1 MQRATLNFETLLEVT
16 NALNSQ
22 RDIESLWRV
31 IADQIQKVIPWD
43 RAGITLYESN
53 TDSFR
58 FYAVITNMETPAL
71 AHDSVIPRE
80 GSAVGWVH
88 DNRRLHIRAN
98 LQREQLFLED
108 RFYAQEGLGRMINL
122 PLLVREHCLG
132 TLNIG
137 SVQEG
142 HLAPDDCKFL
152 QQVATQIAY
161 AIDHV
166 LAYQQ
171 IKQLSERLRREN
183 EYLAE
188 EVKASRNH
196 RLLVGASLSFNKVVE
211 LVKAVAPT
219 DTTVLLLGETGTG
232 KEVLAQ
238 ALHDLSTRSH
248 KPFIRVNCA
257 ALPSGLIESELFGHE
272 RGAFTGAQLRRP
284 GRFELAH
291 MGTLFLDEI
300 GEMPLET
307 QAKLLRVLQDGMV
320 DRVGGTQ
327 PVSVNVRLI
336 AATNADLSAAIQQ
349 GTFRADLYYRL
360 HIFPIGVPPLR
371 ERREDIHLLAQHF
384 LAQIGAKHKR
394 PHLTLDPESM
404 ARLLAYNWPGNVRE
418 LQNVIERAV
427 ILSSSSQVT
436 VDEMLLPIL
445 QAGRTASTVKTESLQ
460 DLERHHI
467 TVMLERTKWR
477 IYGDQGAAN
486 LLGLNPETL
495 RSRLRKL
502 GIRRP
507 VSPSPETSTT
517 S

>member
-22 RDIESLWRV
+22 RDIDSLWRV
-31 IADQIQKVIPWD
+31 IADQIRKVIPWD
-43 RAGITLYESN
+43 RAGITLYESQ

-58 FYAVITNMETPAL
+58 FYAVITNMATPAL

-88 DNRRLHIRAN
+88 DNRRLHIRED
-98 LQREQLFLED
+98 LQKEQVFLED
-108 RFYAQEGLGRMINL
+108 RYYVQEGLGRMINL
-122 PLLVREHCLG
+122 PLLVRDHCLG

-137 SVQEG
+137 SVQTG
-142 HLAPDDCKFL
+142 HLDQDDCKFL

-166 LAYQQ
+166 FAYEQ
-171 IKQLSERLRREN
+171 IQQLSDRLRREN

-188 EVKASRNH
+188 EVKASRNL
-196 RLLVGASLSFNKVVE
+196 RLVVGTSSSFRKVVD
-211 LVKAVAPT
+211 LLKAVAPT

-238 ALHDLSTRSH
+238 ALHDLSLRCH

-272 RGAFTGAQLRRP
+272 RGAFTGAQIRRA

-291 MGTLFLDEI
+291 TGTLFLDEI

-320 DRVGGTQ
+320 DRIGGTQ
-327 PVSVNVRLI
+327 PVAVDVRLV
-336 AATNADLSAAIQQ
+336 AATNADLQAAVRQ
-349 GTFRADLYYRL
+349 GTFRADLFYRL
-360 HIFPIGVPPLR
+360 HIFPIALPPLR
-371 ERREDIHLLAQHF
+371 DRREDIHLLAQHF
-384 LAQIGAKHKR
+384 LALIGGKLKR
-394 PHLTLDPESM
+394 AHLAFDPQSM
-404 ARLLAYNWPGNVRE
+404 ARLLTYNWPGNVRE

-427 ILSSSSQVT
+427 ILSGSSQVT
-436 VDEMLLPIL
+436 VDEMLLPVV
-445 QAGRTASTVKTESLQ
+445 QAVHSPSSSLPVSLG

-467 TVMLERTKWR
+467 LEVLEQTKWR
-477 IYGDQGAAN
+477 IYGEQGAAH

-502 GIRRP
+502 GLRRP
-507 VSPSPETSTT
+507 SSISPEPTALP
-517 S
+517 

>member
-58 FYAVITNMETPAL
+58 FYAVITNMATPAL

-88 DNRRLHIRAN
+88 DNRRLHIRDN
-98 LQREQLFLED
+98 LQKEQVFLED

-137 SVQEG
+137 SVREG
-142 HLAPDDCKFL
+142 HPDPDDCKFL

-188 EVKASRNH
+188 EVKASRNQ
-196 RLLVGASLSFNKVVE
+196 RLLVGASSSFSKVVE

-238 ALHDLSTRSH
+238 ALHDLSTRSQ

-272 RGAFTGAQLRRP
+272 RGAFTGAQIRRA

-291 MGTLFLDEI
+291 TGTLFLDEV
-300 GEMPLET
+300 GDMPLET

-320 DRVGGTQ
+320 DRIGGTQ

-336 AATNADLSAAIQQ
+336 AATNANLTAAIQQ

-360 HIFPIGVPPLR
+360 HIFPIAVPPLR
-371 ERREDIHLLAQHF
+371 ERREDIQLLAQHF
-384 LAQIGAKHKR
+384 LAQFGAKHKR
-394 PHLTLDPESM
+394 PHLTFDPQSL
-404 ARLLAYNWPGNVRE
+404 ARLLSYNWPGNVRE

-436 VDEMLLPIL
+436 VDEMLLPIR
-445 QAGRTASTVKTESLQ
+445 QAGRAASMNHTDSLQ

-467 TVMLERTKWR
+467 ILMLERTNWR
-477 IYGDQGAAN
+477 IYGDQGAAH

-507 VSPSPETSTT
+507 GARSPETTPMS
-517 S
+517 

>member
-31 IADQIQKVIPWD
+31 IADQIRKVIPWD
-43 RAGITLYESN
+43 RAGITLFEPS

-58 FYAVITNMETPAL
+58 FYAVITNMATPAL

-80 GSAVGWVH
+80 GSAVGWVYDH
-88 DNRRLHIRAN
+88 RRRHVRSN
-98 LQREQLFLED
+98 LQKQQVFLED
-108 RFYAQEGLGRMINL
+108 RYYVQEGLGRMINL

-137 SVQEG
+137 SVQPGEPD
-142 HLAPDDCKFL
+142 PDDCKFL

-171 IKQLSERLRREN
+171 IKQLSERLRQEN

-188 EVKASRNH
+188 EVKASRNL
-196 RLLVGASLSFNKVVE
+196 RLVVGTSPSFTKVVD

-238 ALHDLSTRSH
+238 ALHDLSGRSH

-257 ALPSGLIESELFGHE
+257 ALPTGLIESELFGHE
-272 RGAFTGAQLRRP
+272 RGAFTGAQLRRA

-291 MGTLFLDEI
+291 TGTLFLDEI
-300 GEMPLET
+300 GEMPMET

-320 DRVGGTQ
+320 DRIGGTQ
-327 PVSVNVRLI
+327 PVSVDVRLI
-336 AATNADLSAAIQQ
+336 AATNADLSTAIRQ

-360 HIFPIGVPPLR
+360 HIFPISVPPLR

-384 LAQIGAKHKR
+384 LAQIGAKLKR
-394 PHLTLDPESM
+394 PHLTFDPQSL
-404 ARLLAYNWPGNVRE
+404 ARLLTYNWPGNVRE

-427 ILSSSSQVT
+427 ILSGSSLVT
-436 VDEMLLPIL
+436 VDEMLLP
-445 QAGRTASTVKTESLQ
+445 TVKIVPHQPSEQPVNLG
-460 DLERHHI
+460 DLERQHI
-467 TVMLERTKWR
+467 IDVLDRTKWR
-477 IYGDQGAAN
+477 IYGDQGAAL

-502 GIRRP
+502 GIKRP
-507 VSPSPETSTT
+507 SVKSPEPTSL

>member
-22 RDIESLWRV
+22 RDIDSLWRV
-31 IADQIQKVIPWD
+31 IADQIRKVIPWD
-43 RAGITLYESN
+43 RAGITLYESQ

-58 FYAVITNMETPAL
+58 FYAVITNMATPAL
-71 AHDSVIPRE
+71 AHDSVIPRK

-88 DNRRLHIRAN
+88 DNRRLHIRED
-98 LQREQLFLED
+98 LQKEQVFLED
-108 RFYAQEGLGRMINL
+108 RYYVQEGLGRMINL

-137 SVQEG
+137 SVQTG
-142 HLAPDDCKFL
+142 HLDQDDCKFL
-152 QQVATQIAY
+152 QQVATQSAY

-166 LAYQQ
+166 LAYEQ
-171 IKQLSERLRREN
+171 IQQLSDRLRREN

-188 EVKASRNH
+188 EVKASRNL
-196 RLLVGASLSFNKVVE
+196 RLVVGTSLSFRKVVD
-211 LVKAVAPT
+211 LLKAVAPT

-238 ALHDLSTRSH
+238 ALHDLSLRSH

-272 RGAFTGAQLRRP
+272 RGAFTGAQLRRA

-291 MGTLFLDEI
+291 TGTLFLDEI

-320 DRVGGTQ
+320 DRIGGTQ
-327 PVSVNVRLI
+327 PVAVDVRLV
-336 AATNADLSAAIQQ
+336 AATNADLQAAVRQ
-349 GTFRADLYYRL
+349 GTFRADLFYRL
-360 HIFPIGVPPLR
+360 HIFPIALPPLR

-384 LAQIGAKHKR
+384 LAQIGGKLKR
-394 PHLTLDPESM
+394 AHLAFDPQSM

-427 ILSSSSQVT
+427 ILSGSSQVT
-436 VDEMLLPIL
+436 VDEMLLPVV
-445 QAGRTASTVKTESLQ
+445 QAVHSPSSSQPVSLG

-467 TVMLERTKWR
+467 IEVLERTKWR
-477 IYGDQGAAN
+477 IYGEQGAAH

-502 GIRRP
+502 GLRRP
-507 VSPSPETSTT
+507 AGISPEPTALP
-517 S
+517 

>member
-43 RAGITLYESN
+43 RAGITLYESS

-58 FYAVITNMETPAL
+58 FYAVITNMATPAL

-80 GSAVGWVH
+80 GSAVGWVYDH
-88 DNRRLHIRAN
+88 RHLHVRGD
-98 LQREQLFLED
+98 LQKEQVFLED
-108 RFYAQEGLGRMINL
+108 RYYVQEGLGRMINL
-122 PLLVREHCLG
+122 PLLVQEHCLG

-137 SVQEG
+137 SVQPGEPD
-142 HLAPDDCKFL
+142 PDDCKFL

-188 EVKASRNH
+188 EVKASRNL
-196 RLLVGASLSFNKVVE
+196 RLVVGTSPAFTKVVD

-238 ALHDLSTRSH
+238 ALHDLSARSQ

-272 RGAFTGAQLRRP
+272 RGAFTGAQLRRA

-291 MGTLFLDEI
+291 TGTLFLDEI

-320 DRVGGTQ
+320 DRIGGTQ
-327 PVSVNVRLI
+327 PVSVDVRLI
-336 AATNADLSAAIQQ
+336 AATNADLSTAIQQ

-360 HIFPIGVPPLR
+360 HIFPISVPPLR

-384 LAQIGAKHKR
+384 LVQIGAKLKR
-394 PHLTLDPESM
+394 PHLTFGPQSL

-427 ILSSSSQVT
+427 ILSGSSQVT
-436 VDEMLLPIL
+436 VDEMLLP
-445 QAGRTASTVKTESLQ
+445 TVKVGPHQPPEQPANLS
-460 DLERHHI
+460 DLERQHI
-467 TVMLERTKWR
+467 MDVLDRTKWR
-477 IYGDQGAAN
+477 IYGDQGAAQ

-502 GIRRP
+502 GIKRP
-507 VSPSPETSTT
+507 SLKSPEPTSL

>member
-1 MQRATLNFETLLEVT
+1 MQRATLNYETLLEVT

-43 RAGITLYESN
+43 RAGITLYEPN

-58 FYAVITNMETPAL
+58 FYAVVTNLAAPAL
-71 AHDSVIPRE
+71 AHDTVIPRQ
-80 GSAVGWVH
+80 GSAVGWVYDH
-88 DNRRLHIRAN
+88 RRLHIRAD
-98 LQREQLFLED
+98 LQREQVFLED
-108 RFYAQEGLGRMINL
+108 RYYVEEGLGRMINL
-122 PLLVREHCLG
+122 PLPVQDHCLG

-137 SVQEG
+137 SVQAG
-142 HLAPDDCKFL
+142 DPDPNDCKFL

-171 IKQLSERLRREN
+171 IKQLSEQLRREN
-183 EYLAE
+183 EYLAD
-188 EVKASRNH
+188 EVKASRNL
-196 RLLVGASLSFNKVVE
+196 RLIVGISPAFTKVVD

-238 ALHDLSTRSH
+238 ALHDLSARSS

-257 ALPSGLIESELFGHE
+257 ALPAGLIESELFGHE
-272 RGAFTGAQLRRP
+272 RGAFTGAQLRRA
-284 GRFELAH
+284 GRFELANS
-291 MGTLFLDEI
+291 GTLFLDEI

-320 DRVGGTQ
+320 DRIGGTQ
-327 PVSVNVRLI
+327 PVSVDVRII
-336 AATNADLSAAIQQ
+336 AATNADLSAAIQR

-360 HIFPIGVPPLR
+360 HIFPIALPALR
-371 ERREDIHLLAQHF
+371 DRQEDIPLLAQHF
-384 LAQIGAKHKR
+384 LAQIGAKLKR
-394 PHLTLDPESM
+394 TRLTFDPHSM
-404 ARLLAYNWPGNVRE
+404 ARLLTYHWPGNVRE
-418 LQNVIERAV
+418 LHNVIERAV
-427 ILSSSSQVT
+427 ILSRSSCVT
-436 VDEMLLPIL
+436 VDERLFRPI
-445 QAGRTASTVKTESLQ
+445 QVGASPSRDSSENLGEVERNHI
-460 DLERHHI
+460 LE
-467 TVMLERTKWR
+467 VLGRTKWR
-477 IYGDQGAAN
+477 IYGDQGAAQV
-486 LLGLNPETL
+486 LGLNPETL

-507 VSPSPETSTT
+507 SSRFPEPSPRP
-517 S
+517 

>member
-1 MQRATLNFETLLEVT
+1 
-16 NALNSQ
+16 
-22 RDIESLWRV
+22 
-31 IADQIQKVIPWD
+31 
-43 RAGITLYESN
+43 
-53 TDSFR
+53 
-58 FYAVITNMETPAL
+58 
-71 AHDSVIPRE
+71 
-80 GSAVGWVH
+80 
-88 DNRRLHIRAN
+88 
-98 LQREQLFLED
+98 
-108 RFYAQEGLGRMINL
+108 
-122 PLLVREHCLG
+122 
-132 TLNIG
+132 
-137 SVQEG
+137 
-142 HLAPDDCKFL
+142 
-152 QQVATQIAY
+152 
-161 AIDHV
+161 
-166 LAYQQ
+166 
-171 IKQLSERLRREN
+171 
-183 EYLAE
+183 
-188 EVKASRNH
+188 VKASRNQ
-196 RLLVGASLSFNKVVE
+196 RLLVGASSSFSKVVE

-238 ALHDLSTRSH
+238 ALHDLSARSE

-272 RGAFTGAQLRRP
+272 RGAFTGAQVRRA

-291 MGTLFLDEI
+291 TGTLFLDEI

-320 DRVGGTQ
+320 DRIGGTQ

-336 AATNADLSAAIQQ
+336 AATNADLAAAIQQ

-360 HIFPIGVPPLR
+360 HIFPIAVPPLR

-394 PHLTLDPESM
+394 PHLSFDPQTM
-404 ARLLAYNWPGNVRE
+404 ARLLSYNWPGNVRE

-427 ILSSSSQVT
+427 ILSHSSQVT

-445 QAGRTASTVKTESLQ
+445 QTGRATSLNQTDSLQ
-460 DLERHHI
+460 DLERNHI
-467 TVMLERTKWR
+467 ILMLERTKWR

-507 VSPSPETSTT
+507 TPRPAETRPMS
-517 S
+517 

>member
-31 IADQIQKVIPWD
+31 IADQIQKVIAWD
-43 RAGITLYESN
+43 RAGITLYEPS

-58 FYAVITNMETPAL
+58 FYAVITNMATPAL

-80 GSAVGWVH
+80 GSAVGWVY
-88 DNRRLHIRAN
+88 DNRRLHIRRD
-98 LQREQLFLED
+98 LQKEQVFLED
-108 RFYAQEGLGRMINL
+108 RYYVQEGLGRMINL
-122 PLLVREHCLG
+122 PLLIRDHCLG

-137 SVQEG
+137 SIQPG
-142 HLAPDDCKFL
+142 DPDPDDCKFL

-171 IKQLSERLRREN
+171 IKQLSEQLRREN

-188 EVKASRNH
+188 EVKASRNL
-196 RLLVGASLSFNKVVE
+196 RLVVGASPAFTKVVD

-238 ALHDLSTRSH
+238 ALHDLSARSH

-272 RGAFTGAQLRRP
+272 RGAFTGAQLRRA

-291 MGTLFLDEI
+291 TGTLFLDEI

-307 QAKLLRVLQDGMV
+307 QSKLLRVLQDGMV
-320 DRVGGTQ
+320 DRIGGTQ
-327 PVSVNVRLI
+327 PVSVDVRLI
-336 AATNADLSAAIQQ
+336 TATNADLSAAIQR

-360 HIFPIGVPPLR
+360 HIFPIVVPPLR

-384 LAQIGAKHKR
+384 LAQIGTKLKR
-394 PHLTLDPESM
+394 PHLSFDPQSLV
-404 ARLLAYNWPGNVRE
+404 RLLAYSWPGNVRE

-427 ILSSSSQVT
+427 ILSGSSQVT
-436 VDEMLLPIL
+436 VDEMLLPPVQAISGPPPDQPVNLGDL
-445 QAGRTASTVKTESLQ
+445 QRA
-460 DLERHHI
+460 HI
-467 TVMLERTKWR
+467 MEVLERTKWR
-477 IYGDQGAAN
+477 IYGDQGAAH

-507 VSPSPETSTT
+507 SPRSSAPNSLP
-517 S
+517 

>member
-31 IADQIQKVIPWD
+31 IADQIRKVIPWD
-43 RAGITLYESN
+43 RAGITLYEPSI
-53 TDSFR
+53 DAFR
-58 FYAVITNMETPAL
+58 FYAVITNMATPAL

-80 GSAVGWVH
+80 GSAVGWVYDH
-88 DNRRLHIRAN
+88 RCLHVRGD
-98 LQREQLFLED
+98 LQKAQVFLED
-108 RFYAQEGLGRMINL
+108 RYYVQEGLGRMINL

-137 SVQEG
+137 SVQPGEPD
-142 HLAPDDCKFL
+142 PDDCKFL

-188 EVKASRNH
+188 EVKASRNL
-196 RLLVGASLSFNKVVE
+196 RLVAGTSSSFTKVID

-238 ALHDLSTRSH
+238 ALHDLSGRSH

-272 RGAFTGAQLRRP
+272 RGAFTGAQLRRA

-291 MGTLFLDEI
+291 TGTLFLDEI
-300 GEMPLET
+300 GEMPMET

-320 DRVGGTQ
+320 DRIGGTQ
-327 PVSVNVRLI
+327 PVSVDVRLI
-336 AATNADLSAAIQQ
+336 AATNADLSTAIRQ

-360 HIFPIGVPPLR
+360 HIFPISVPPLR

-384 LAQIGAKHKR
+384 LAQIGAKLKR
-394 PHLTLDPESM
+394 PHLTFDPQSL
-404 ARLLAYNWPGNVRE
+404 ARLLTYNWPGNVRE

-427 ILSSSSQVT
+427 ILSGSSLVT
-436 VDEMLLPIL
+436 VDEMLLP
-445 QAGRTASTVKTESLQ
+445 TVKVAPHQPAEQPVNLS
-460 DLERHHI
+460 DLERQHI
-467 TVMLERTKWR
+467 IDVLDRTKWR
-477 IYGDQGAAN
+477 IYGDQGAAQ

-502 GIRRP
+502 GIKRP
-507 VSPSPETSTT
+507 SVKSPEPTSL

>member
-43 RAGITLYESN
+43 RAGITLYEPN

-58 FYAVITNMETPAL
+58 FYAVITNMASPAL

-88 DNRRLHIRAN
+88 DNRRLHIRGN
-98 LQREQLFLED
+98 LQKEQVFLED

-137 SVQEG
+137 SVRAG
-142 HLAPDDCKFL
+142 SPDPDDCKFL

-183 EYLAE
+183 EYLTE
-188 EVKASRNH
+188 EVKASRNQ
-196 RLLVGASLSFNKVVE
+196 RLLVGASPSFGKVVE

-238 ALHDLSTRSH
+238 ALHDLSTRSQ

-272 RGAFTGAQLRRP
+272 RGAFTGAQLRKA

-291 MGTLFLDEI
+291 TGTLFLDEV

-320 DRVGGTQ
+320 DRIGGTQ
-327 PVSVNVRLI
+327 PVSVDVRLI
-336 AATNADLSAAIQQ
+336 AATNADLNAAIQQ

-360 HIFPIGVPPLR
+360 HIFPISVPPLR
-371 ERREDIHLLAQHF
+371 ERREDIRLLAQHF

-394 PHLTLDPESM
+394 PHLTLDRQSM
-404 ARLLAYNWPGNVRE
+404 DRLMTYNWPGNVRE

-436 VDEMLLPIL
+436 VDERLLPIV
-445 QAGRTASTVKTESLQ
+445 QSGRVAPINHTESLQ
-460 DLERHHI
+460 DIERHHI
-467 TVMLERTKWR
+467 VQMLERTNWR
-477 IYGDQGAAN
+477 IYGDQGAAH

-507 VSPSPETSTT
+507 GLRPRASSRP
-517 S
+517 

>member
-43 RAGITLYESN
+43 RAGITLYEPN

-58 FYAVITNMETPAL
+58 FYAVITNMAAPAL

-88 DNRRLHIRAN
+88 DNRRLHVRAD
-98 LQREQLFLED
+98 LQKEQVFLED
-108 RFYAQEGLGRMINL
+108 RFYVQEGLGRMINL

-137 SVQEG
+137 SVQPG
-142 HLAPDDCKFL
+142 NPDPDDCKFL

-171 IKQLSERLRREN
+171 IKQLSEQLRREN

-188 EVKASRNH
+188 EVKASRNL
-196 RLLVGASLSFNKVVE
+196 RLVVGASPSFTKVVD
-211 LVKAVAPT
+211 LVKAVAPM

-238 ALHDLSTRSH
+238 ALHDMSARNR

-272 RGAFTGAQLRRP
+272 RGAFTGAQLRRA

-291 MGTLFLDEI
+291 TGTLFLDEI
-300 GEMPLET
+300 GEMPMET

-320 DRVGGTQ
+320 DRIGGTQ
-327 PVSVNVRLI
+327 PVSVDVRLI

-360 HIFPIGVPPLR
+360 HIFPIAVPPLR
-371 ERREDIHLLAQHF
+371 ERREDIYALAQHF

-394 PHLTLDPESM
+394 PHLTFDPQSM

-427 ILSSSSQVT
+427 ILSGSSQVT
-436 VDEMLLPIL
+436 VDEMLLPMV
-445 QAGRTASTVKTESLQ
+445 QASRAASPNQTDNLE

-467 TVMLERTKWR
+467 TLMLERTNWR
-477 IYGDQGAAN
+477 IYGDHGAAN

-507 VSPSPETSTT
+507 VLRSSDSSPLS
-517 S
+517 

>member
-1 MQRATLNFETLLEVT
+1 MQRASLNFETLLEVT

-43 RAGITLYESN
+43 RAGITLYEST
-53 TDSFR
+53 TDAFR
-58 FYAVITNMETPAL
+58 FYAVITNMATPAL

-88 DNRRLHIRAN
+88 DHRRLHIRGN
-98 LQREQLFLED
+98 LQKEQVFLED

-137 SVQEG
+137 SVREG
-142 HLAPDDCKFL
+142 HPDPDDCKFL

-188 EVKASRNH
+188 EVKASRNQ
-196 RLLVGASLSFNKVVE
+196 RLLVGASSSFSQVVE

-238 ALHDLSTRSH
+238 ALHDLSARSQ

-272 RGAFTGAQLRRP
+272 RGAFTGAQLRRA

-291 MGTLFLDEI
+291 TGTLFLDEI

-320 DRVGGTQ
+320 DRIGGTR

-336 AATNADLSAAIQQ
+336 AATNADLPAAIQQ

-360 HIFPIGVPPLR
+360 HIFPIAVPPLR
-371 ERREDIHLLAQHF
+371 ERREDIQLLAQHF

-394 PHLTLDPESM
+394 PHLTFEPQSM
-404 ARLLAYNWPGNVRE
+404 ARLLTYNWPGNVRE

-445 QAGRTASTVKTESLQ
+445 QAGPAAPMSQTDSLQ
-460 DLERHHI
+460 ELERHHI
-467 TVMLERTKWR
+467 IMMLERTKWR

-507 VSPSPETSTT
+507 VPRSPAPSPMR
-517 S
+517 